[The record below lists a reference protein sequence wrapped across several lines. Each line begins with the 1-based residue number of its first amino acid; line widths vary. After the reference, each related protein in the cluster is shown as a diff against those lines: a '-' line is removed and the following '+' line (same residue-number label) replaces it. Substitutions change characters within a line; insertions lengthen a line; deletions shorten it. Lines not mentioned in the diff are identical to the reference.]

1 MSEIGKNTSLAAQ
14 FLREGK
20 LVAIPTETVYGLAA
34 LATNPKAV
42 LSVFEAKKRPSFD
55 PLILHFHS
63 IEAIQPYATLK
74 EAPLLTLAER
84 FWPGPLS
91 LLLPKT
97 DLVPDLVTSGLEKV
111 AVRIPNQGL
120 TLALLTALDAPL
132 AAPSANPFGYISP
145 TKAEHVRKQLGDKVA
160 YILDGGACE
169 VGLESTIIGMEGN
182 RICVYRLGGLSL
194 EEIENCVGAV
204 ELKLNVSSNPK
215 APGQLKSHY
224 APKKPLL
231 FGDLSE
237 LLFAHQDKNRSVICF
252 GEFNYSGKMPEQVLN
267 LSPMKDTKEAAI
279 NLFAML
285 RAADES
291 DTELIL
297 AQKLPEEG
305 LGRAINDRL
314 KRASA

>member
-1 MSEIGKNTSLAAQ
+1 LSPIGKNTTLAAQ

-34 LATNPKAV
+34 LASDQKAI

-63 IEAIQPYATLK
+63 IEAIQPYAELK
-74 EAPLLTLAER
+74 EPALLKLAKR

-91 LLLPKT
+91 LVLPKT
-97 DLVPDLVTSGLEKV
+97 ALVPDLVTSGLEKV
-111 AVRIPNQGL
+111 AVRIPDQPL
-120 TLALLTALDAPL
+120 TLSLLKELNAPL

-160 YILDGGACE
+160 YILDGGGCE
-169 VGLESTIIGMEGN
+169 IGLESTIVGIEN
-182 RICVYRLGGLSL
+182 DKLCVYRLGGLSL
-194 EEIENCVGAV
+194 EEIESCCGHA

-215 APGQLKSHY
+215 TPGQLKSHY
-224 APKKPLL
+224 APKKTLF
-231 FGDLSE
+231 FGDLNTIMP
-237 LLFAHQDKNRSVICF
+237 LHKDKKLSVICF
-252 GEFNYSGKMPEQVLN
+252 GNFPNSIELPKQLLN
-267 LSPMKDTKEAAI
+267 LSPSQNIKEAAMS
-279 NLFAML
+279 LFAML

-291 DTELIL
+291 DTEVIL
-297 AQKLPEEG
+297 AQKLPEKG

-314 KRASA
+314 KRASV

>member
-1 MSEIGKNTSLAAQ
+1 MTLIGKNTSLAAQ
-14 FLREGK
+14 FLQEGK

-34 LATNPKAV
+34 LASDQKAV

-63 IEAIQPYATLK
+63 IESLTPYAAL
-74 EAPLLTLAER
+74 EEGPLLKLAKR

-97 DLVPDLVTSGLEKV
+97 NRVPDLVTSGLEKV
-111 AVRIPNQGL
+111 AVRIPNQAL
-120 TLALLTALDAPL
+120 TLTLLKELDAPL

-145 TKAEHVRKQLGDKVA
+145 TTAEHVRKQLGDKVA
-160 YILDGGACE
+160 YILDGGPCE
-169 VGLESTIIGMEGN
+169 VGLESSILGMEGN
-182 RICVYRLGGLSL
+182 KVCVYRLGGLSL
-194 EEIENCVGAV
+194 EDIETVVGKV
-204 ELKLNVSSNPK
+204 ELSLNVSSNPK

-224 APKKPLL
+224 APKKQL
-231 FGDLSE
+231 FFGNLNELTQTHAHKKQSILCFGGYQQSNIPPAQVLDLSPKCDFE
-237 LLFAHQDKNRSVICF
+237 
-252 GEFNYSGKMPEQVLN
+252 
-267 LSPMKDTKEAAI
+267 EAAM

-291 DTELIL
+291 ETEVIL
-297 AQKLPEEG
+297 AQKLPDQG

-314 KRASA
+314 KRASV

>member
-1 MSEIGKNTSLAAQ
+1 MSPIGKNTALAAQ

-34 LATNPKAV
+34 LASDQKAV

-63 IEAIQPYATLK
+63 IEAIQPYAELK
-74 EAPLLTLAER
+74 DGPLLKLAQH

-97 DLVPDLVTSGLEKV
+97 PLVPDLVTSGLEKV
-111 AVRIPNQGL
+111 AVRIPKQAL
-120 TLALLTALDAPL
+120 TLALLKELNAPL

-145 TKAEHVRKQLGDKVA
+145 TKAEHVRKQLGDKVS
-160 YILDGGACE
+160 YILDGGDCE
-169 VGLESTIIGMEGN
+169 VGLESTIIGLEEG
-182 RICVYRLGGLSL
+182 RVCVYRLGGLSL
-194 EEIENCVGAV
+194 EDIESVCGKVD
-204 ELKLNVSSNPK
+204 LSLNVSSNPK

-224 APKKPLL
+224 APKKPLF
-231 FGDLSE
+231 FGDVTELTQLHKTKKLSI
-237 LLFAHQDKNRSVICF
+237 ICF
-252 GEFNYSGKMPEQVLN
+252 GGIAHSNEQPKQVLD
-267 LSPMKDTKEAAI
+267 LSPKKDLREAAM

-291 DTELIL
+291 DTEVIL
-297 AQKLPEEG
+297 AQTLPDKG

-314 KRASA
+314 KRASV

>member
-1 MSEIGKNTSLAAQ
+1 LSPIGKNTALAAQ

-34 LATNPKAV
+34 LATNQKAV

-63 IEAIQPYATLK
+63 LEAIQAYADLK
-74 EAPLLTLAER
+74 EEVLLKLAKR

-97 DLVPDLVTSGLEKV
+97 SLVPDLVTSGLEKV
-111 AVRIPNQGL
+111 AVRIPDQAL
-120 TLALLTALDAPL
+120 TLELLKVLNAPL

-160 YILDGGACE
+160 YILDGGPCE
-169 VGLESTIIGMEGN
+169 IGLESTIIGMEGN
-182 RICVYRLGGLSL
+182 TLCVYRLGGLSL
-194 EEIENCVGAV
+194 EEIESCCGKV

-224 APKKPLL
+224 APKKPLF
-231 FGDLSE
+231 FGDLSG
-237 LLFAHQDKNRSVICF
+237 LVQLHHNKKLSVICYGDF
-252 GEFNYSGKMPEQVLN
+252 QKSNSKPEQLLN
-267 LSPMKDTKEAAI
+267 LSPGQDINEAAM

-291 DTELIL
+291 DTEVIL
-297 AQKLPEEG
+297 AQKLPDKG

-314 KRASA
+314 KRASV

>member
-1 MSEIGKNTSLAAQ
+1 MSLIGKNTTLAAQ

-34 LATNPKAV
+34 LASDQKAV

-63 IEAIQPYATLK
+63 IEAIQPYAELK
-74 EAPLLTLAER
+74 DGPLLKLAQR

-97 DLVPDLVTSGLEKV
+97 PLVPDLVTSGLEKV
-111 AVRIPNQGL
+111 AVRIPDQVL
-120 TLALLTALDAPL
+120 TLALLKELNAPL

-160 YILDGGACE
+160 YILDGGDCE
-169 VGLESTIIGMEGN
+169 VGLESTIVGMEG
-182 RICVYRLGGLSL
+182 RKLCVYRLGGLSL
-194 EEIENCVGAV
+194 EEIESVCEKV
-204 ELKLNVSSNPK
+204 ELRLNVSSNPK

-224 APKKPLL
+224 APKKPLF
-231 FGDLSE
+231 FGNLSE
-237 LLFAHQDKNRSVICF
+237 LIHVHQHKKQSIICF
-252 GEFNYSGKMPEQVLN
+252 GGYKNSNEKPNQLFN
-267 LSPMKDTKEAAI
+267 LSPDQDIKEAAM

-291 DTELIL
+291 DTDVIL
-297 AQKLPEEG
+297 AQKLPDKG